1 MTYSFNLTGAGVPVI
16 KEFYTHKNAVIKA
29 GQIVYL
35 DDEGYVNK
43 DGNGSLLGVAAEDHT
58 GVKDALNV
66 RADGDRVRVDITK
79 DAFYKVACPVFT
91 ASEDGDTSSLIAES
105 TNADAQ
111 TAGCLIMTEKG
122 EGSTN
127 TDGVGTKRKIVSVSV
142 SGDRCDFT
150 VEAGGK
156 ICKGDKYAFCPMA
169 GFIGS
174 VDEKGTGFS
183 AAKGTAVMTAAGFDE
198 KTLTIEAR
206 LDGKFFD

>member
-1 MTYSFNLTGAGVPVI
+1 M
-16 KEFYTHKNAVIKA
+16 
-29 GQIVYL
+29 
-35 DDEGYVNK
+35 
-43 DGNGSLLGVAAEDHT
+43 
-58 GVKDALNV
+58 
-66 RADGDRVRVDITK
+66 
-79 DAFYKVACPVFT
+79 
-91 ASEDGDTSSLIAES
+91 
-105 TNADAQ
+105 
-111 TAGCLIMTEKG
+111 
-122 EGSTN
+122 
-127 TDGVGTKRKIVSVSV
+127 SVSV

-198 KTLTIEAR
+198 KTLTIDAR